1 MLIFVICYNL
11 FTDYSWEKRPNQ
23 YERRIWKT
31 TDWILYKC
39 LHIVEPLQ
47 KNSLKQILKKIN
59 FSSVNIFMRSIQEYW

>member
-47 KNSLKQILKKIN
+47 KNSLKQILKKN
-59 FSSVNIFMRSIQEYW
+59 